1 MSILIV
7 YGTKYSFTEECAKVL
22 ENKLDEEVVFINLQ
36 KDNINDLSNY
46 DKIIIGGPIY
56 AGQLSKKVRQ
66 FCMDNLQI
74 LLSKKIGLYVSC
86 SMTGE
91 EAIKQMKNG
100 FPEQLY
106 NRAVAKDYLGGKI
119 NLDKAKFFDRLI
131 IKMVSKADDNSSKR
145 NDGICMDRVGK
156 FVDIMNEC

>member
-7 YGTKYSFTEECAKVL
+7 YGTKYSFTEKSAKVL
-22 ENKLDEEVVFINLQ
+22 GNKLDEEVVLINLQ
-36 KDNINDLSNY
+36 KDNINDLSKY
-46 DKIIIGGPIY
+46 EKIIIGGPIY
-56 AGQLSKKVRQ
+56 AGHLSKKVRQ
-66 FCMDNLQI
+66 FCLDNLQI

-86 SMTGE
+86 SMTGDD
-91 EAIKQMKNG
+91 AIKQMKNV

-106 NRAVAKDYLGGKI
+106 NRAVAKDYLGGEI

-145 NDGICMDRVGK
+145 NNGICMDNVEK
-156 FVDIMNEC
+156 FADMMNKC